1 MDLREIAS
9 AYQSIYLK
17 EEEVVEENQ
26 IIFEDLSQEEV
37 DDFTQE
43 IIEELLEE
51 GFDLDCII
59 EGFGDYIDEQS
70 ALLTEARAAKKARKG
85 AKSYEQVK
93 AEIDAKEPAK
103 KAAREAKKPGGAIVK
118 SKGSAITPAQK
129 AGALVKPV
137 TFKKKTESGESGQK
151 SLPAGKKGGAIVKR
165 NETIGPKAEVK
176 DGVRK
181 AATYRMSKADLK
193 RANRRDVKSAEP
205 KSVKDK
211 VKDAASAVRVGARNL
226 RKKAGKSLMGLAKKL
241 SEEGGEL
248 DSFDTV
254 VAYLLDEEIASD
266 FTEAVQK
273 MTKLSEETVSKIH
286 AAQLQLLDEAY
297 TVTNADKKGNTQAY
311 KNYKAGM
318 KGKDGKPLYKA
329 ADHMKEND

>member
-93 AEIDAKEPAK
+93 AEIDAKEAQRKQQEKRRNQVVPLLSQRVLLSHQHK
-103 KAAREAKKPGGAIVK
+103 KQV
-118 SKGSAITPAQK
+118 
-129 AGALVKPV
+129 L
-137 TFKKKTESGESGQK
+137 
-151 SLPAGKKGGAIVKR
+151 
-165 NETIGPKAEVK
+165 
-176 DGVRK
+176 
-181 AATYRMSKADLK
+181 
-193 RANRRDVKSAEP
+193 
-205 KSVKDK
+205 
-211 VKDAASAVRVGARNL
+211 
-226 RKKAGKSLMGLAKKL
+226 
-241 SEEGGEL
+241 
-248 DSFDTV
+248 
-254 VAYLLDEEIASD
+254 
-266 FTEAVQK
+266 
-273 MTKLSEETVSKIH
+273 
-286 AAQLQLLDEAY
+286 
-297 TVTNADKKGNTQAY
+297 
-311 KNYKAGM
+311 
-318 KGKDGKPLYKA
+318 
-329 ADHMKEND
+329 